1 MTEYKA
7 ENKYNHKTKQV
18 RIGDVVIGGGM
29 PVTIQSMT
37 NVDSRDE
44 AALLRQTE
52 ELTDAGCQIVR
63 IAVPD
68 MEAADT
74 LGRVKQKL
82 MQSGNRVP
90 LVADIHFDYR
100 LAIAAIRAGADK
112 IRINP
117 GNIGSLDRVKAV
129 VEAARERQIPIRVG
143 VNSGSLEKHILE
155 KYGGVTAEGLA
166 ESALA
171 NLKIIQ
177 DMDYNNLV
185 ASIKSSD
192 VRMNYEA
199 HKLLAAGTDCP
210 VHIGI
215 TEAGTLARGKVK
227 SAVGIGALLLEG
239 IGDTMRV
246 SLTADPVEE
255 VVFAREILSSI
266 GLRKSAVDLVSCPT
280 CGRTKIDLQRLAS
293 QVENKL
299 RPIEEK
305 LTAEGRPSI
314 KVAVM
319 GCAVNG
325 PGEAREADF
334 GVAGGDGRGII
345 FAKGEILMTNVPEDE
360 IADRLINVIEEKI
373 CGK

>member
-29 PVTIQSMT
+29 PVAIQSMT

-100 LAIAAIRAGADK
+100 LAIEAIKAGADK

-129 VEAARERQIPIRVG
+129 VDAAR
-143 VNSGSLEKHILE
+143 
-155 KYGGVTAEGLA
+155 
-166 ESALA
+166 
-171 NLKIIQ
+171 
-177 DMDYNNLV
+177 
-185 ASIKSSD
+185 
-192 VRMNYEA
+192 
-199 HKLLAAGTDCP
+199 
-210 VHIGI
+210 
-215 TEAGTLARGKVK
+215 
-227 SAVGIGALLLEG
+227 
-239 IGDTMRV
+239 
-246 SLTADPVEE
+246 
-255 VVFAREILSSI
+255 
-266 GLRKSAVDLVSCPT
+266 
-280 CGRTKIDLQRLAS
+280 
-293 QVENKL
+293 
-299 RPIEEK
+299 
-305 LTAEGRPSI
+305 
-314 KVAVM
+314 
-319 GCAVNG
+319 
-325 PGEAREADF
+325 
-334 GVAGGDGRGII
+334 
-345 FAKGEILMTNVPEDE
+345 
-360 IADRLINVIEEKI
+360 
-373 CGK
+373 